1 MDRPVFRTIYAA
13 CVFLGLIVV
22 PGLFVVGA
30 IIVAFPVILVIGA
43 VAGVLVLIAKICEN
57 R

>member
-30 IIVAFPVILVIGA
+30 IIAAFPVILVIGA